1 MKAQWF
7 ILAIALALA
16 NAASGRETLPLRHAH
31 GLGYSADGARIMI
44 PGHQGLMVHEGGR
57 WSIAPGPERDFM
69 GFAVTRDSIFS
80 SGHFPPGGARGSSVG
95 LLRSR
100 DGGRSWTSI
109 GFENEADFHVVA
121 AGYESNALY
130 VHTTARNPRMP
141 RAGLYRM
148 QNEGVD
154 WRSAGARGM
163 RGEIFT
169 LAVHP
174 TDEAMVAAAT
184 SEGLFLSR
192 NGGDDFETLI
202 AGGELRAAY
211 FPLDGDSL
219 WFATFADGPRLFRR
233 AVGSDAREEIALP
246 RIGRDA
252 VAYIAQNP
260 VRRDEFAIVTFERA
274 VFLTPDRGST
284 WTRIAR
290 ARGTLPGE

>member
-1 MKAQWF
+1 MKVQWV
-7 ILAIALALA
+7 ILASALALA
-16 NAASGRETLPLRHAH
+16 SAANGREMLPLRHAH

-44 PGHQGLMVHEGGR
+44 PGHQGIMIHGGGR

-80 SGHFPPGGARGSSVG
+80 SGHFPPGGARAPSLG

-100 DGGRSWTSI
+100 DGGQSWTSI
-109 GFENEADFHVVA
+109 GFENEVDFHVVA

-141 RAGLYRM
+141 RAGLYQM
-148 QNEGVD
+148 VNEGVD

-163 RGEIFT
+163 RGEIFA

-192 NGGDDFETLI
+192 NGGGDFETLI
-202 AGGELRAAY
+202 AGGELRTAY

-219 WFATFADGPRLFRR
+219 WFATFADRPGLFRR
-233 AVGSDAREEIALP
+233 AIGSDAREEIALP
-246 RIGRDA
+246 PIGRDS
-252 VAYIAQNP
+252 VAFIAQNP
-260 VRRDEFAIVTFERA
+260 VRRDEFTIVTFERA

-290 ARGTLPGE
+290 ARGTLPQD